1 MANAAT
7 PRVRRSLR
15 ELEDLYASGDI
26 APLENLMIAWQ
37 GIKELPPDHPDSFF
51 SIAGLHG
58 EPFRDKGAT
67 DGNYWGGWCN
77 HNNILFPTWHR
88 VYLLKLEEAL
98 RKIPGCE
105 EVTLPYWDETEH
117 ESITRGVPW
126 SLTNS
131 KVTIKGKLVDN
142 PLLSYKFQVDIKDNV
157 TTDKS
162 IYSKPAG
169 TSTVRYPYSGLVGT
183 PEDKQKSDQHNAQFN
198 SAQAML
204 LLNDNVVGWLNK
216 TITLPDIADRLKLG
230 GVIILFQKCLDA
242 PNYTVFSNI
251 TSSGQWNKDNP
262 KAPVTV
268 ALETPHNDI
277 HLAVG
282 GFNIPGKDNPD
293 FSPIPG
299 ANGDMGE
306 NDTAGFD
313 PIFYFHHCN
322 VDRMFWVWQKKHDH
336 RTSLSIINGYP
347 GTSSSDGGPS
357 AGYGPNEPLTLDS
370 PLKPFKHNNSDN
382 YYTSNQVVDIENQ
395 CGYTYSVGSLD
406 LITWMHG
413 VTLAAEPPTNKLRV
427 SNINRGNIYGSF
439 VITAYANVDGQDH
452 YIGHQSILSRWN
464 VLGCEN
470 CRAHLQA
477 EAFFNVDNLA
487 QKSKDVA
494 NFRIEV
500 TGREEAQPLLSAA
513 VAENTI
519 NIEIL

>member
-15 ELEDLYASGDI
+15 ELETFYLKGDRQ
-26 APLENLMIAWQ
+26 PLENLMLAWK
-37 GIKELPPDHPDSFF
+37 GIKELPPDHPNSFF
-51 SIAGLHG
+51 NIGGLHG

-67 DGNYWGGWCN
+67 DGDYWGGWCN

-88 VYLLKLEEAL
+88 VYLLNLENAL
-98 RKIPGCE
+98 RSIPGCE
-105 EVTLPYWDETEH
+105 DVTLPYWDETEH
-117 ESITRGVPW
+117 ESTVSGIPW
-126 SLTNS
+126 SLILD
-131 KVTIKGKLVDN
+131 KVNVRGNIIDN
-142 PLLSYKFQVDIKDNV
+142 PLKSYKFQKAINDDVSG
-157 TTDKS
+157 DKS

-169 TSTVRYPYSGLVGT
+169 TDTVRYPYSGLVGT
-183 PEDKQKSDQHNAQFN
+183 PADKEKSDQHNAQWN
-198 SAQAML
+198 YKEATD
-204 LLNDNVVGWLNK
+204 LLNYNVTGWLNK

-230 GVIILFQKCLDA
+230 GVTILFHKCLDA

-251 TSSGQWNKDNP
+251 SSSAQWNKDFPN
-262 KAPVTV
+262 APVVV

-282 GFNIPGKDNPD
+282 GFNVPGQDHD

-322 VDRMFWVWQKKHDH
+322 IDRVFWVWQKKKGYQKNL
-336 RTSLSIINGYP
+336 TIIPGYP
-347 GTSSSDGGPS
+347 GTNSSDGGPS

-370 PLKPFKHNNSDN
+370 PLKPFKKRDSDI
-382 YYTSNQVVDIENQ
+382 YYTSNDVVDIENQ

-406 LITWMHG
+406 QISFMHG
-413 VTLAAEPPTNKLRV
+413 EELAEAPPTNKLRV

-439 VITAYANVDGQDH
+439 VITAYANVGGKDY
-452 YIGHQSILSRWN
+452 YIGHHSVLSRWN

-487 QKSKDVA
+487 QKNGDLS
-494 NFRIEV
+494 NFRIEI
-500 TGREEAQPLLSAA
+500 TGREEAQPLLTAA

-519 NIEIL
+519 NLEIL